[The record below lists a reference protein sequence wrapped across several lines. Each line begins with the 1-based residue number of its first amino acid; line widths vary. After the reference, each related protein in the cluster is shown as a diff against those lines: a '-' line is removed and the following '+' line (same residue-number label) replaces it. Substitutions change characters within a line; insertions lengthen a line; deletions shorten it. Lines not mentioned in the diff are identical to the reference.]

1 MAVGN
6 TVYPLLFRL
15 LGVLEFY
22 KLDSNRVVITM
33 IRSLVMKLATI
44 CTLLYLMYQ
53 EVKSSAAATRTDTLG
68 QVTSY
73 SDFKCW
79 ENHLASK
86 IYQLWIIHH
95 IIFWVY
101 TALKKFVSVATR
113 KMFKINL
120 MEFDITEEILD
131 LCYKQ
136 MIVWSLFPIAPLM
149 TVIAVFETVVVFYMK
164 RWVAMGYQTRTM
176 ILTSHTVNVVNA
188 LFLLSL
194 VAIFAFYGIMIS
206 NFAPS
211 HHCSPYRGLSSY
223 SDLFQDMTAALGV
236 VQKYIIMTLR
246 SITATVIIIVVFSLV
261 LHYYQC
267 AGNSKSVKIK
277 LLEER
282 IMWEQKDKAFLLAK
296 ISNRSPPRK
305 QQDLIQS
312 ESERNSSS
320 FSS

>member
-1 MAVGN
+1 
-6 TVYPLLFRL
+6 
-15 LGVLEFY
+15 
-22 KLDSNRVVITM
+22 
-33 IRSLVMKLATI
+33 
-44 CTLLYLMYQ
+44 
-53 EVKSSAAATRTDTLG
+53 
-68 QVTSY
+68 
-73 SDFKCW
+73 
-79 ENHLASK
+79 
-86 IYQLWIIHH
+86 
-95 IIFWVY
+95 
-101 TALKKFVSVATR
+101 
-113 KMFKINL
+113 
-120 MEFDITEEILD
+120 
-131 LCYKQ
+131 
-136 MIVWSLFPIAPLM
+136 M

-211 HHCSPYRGLSSY
+211 QHCSPFRGLSSY

-246 SITATVIIIVVFSLV
+246 SITATVIIIVVFSLI

-296 ISNRSPPRK
+296 MSNRSPPRK